1 MRYHLVAPISST
13 LFIILIMKNQTLL
26 STFILLITLTL
37 VAAFFAFNVS
47 SDIIV
52 GTVVTLSLVKFWLVA
67 FQFMELKKA
76 NLFWKV
82 SLISV
87 LFLIILL
94 IVLLRITY

>member
-1 MRYHLVAPISST
+1 MRYHLVAFISGT
-13 LFIILIMKNQTLL
+13 VFIILIMKNQTLL

-76 NLFWKV
+76 HAFWKYLLLAFGAFMGLV
-82 SLISV
+82 
-87 LFLIILL
+87 LIILL
-94 IVLLRITY
+94 